1 VAAFAIKTNEMSP
14 TPPNPIPS
22 NPIPSKP
29 TPLGELALV
38 FLRLG
43 TTAFGGPAAHIALMR
58 QEFVE
63 RRGWLTEA
71 EFLDLVG
78 ASNLIP
84 GPSSTEVAI
93 HIGRQRA
100 GWAGLLLAGLC
111 FILPAALIATA
122 LAWAYVR
129 FGGLPQAAGVFYG
142 VKPVIIAVV
151 AQALWMLG
159 RTALKTRLLA
169 AAGLAAT
176 LLAFLG
182 VPPLPLLFGTG
193 AALGVQGWLRDEPKR
208 SVRPLLVLAAVAA
221 VLIGVPLLLT
231 VFQPPVSRAA
241 SLPALLLVF
250 VKIGSVVFG
259 SGYVLLAFLRV
270 DLVTRLHWL
279 SSAQLLDAVAVGQF
293 TPGPVFTTATFI
305 GYLVAGPWGAAAA
318 TLGIFLPAF
327 VYVALSGPLLP
338 RLRHSPTARA
348 FLDGVNVA
356 SLALMALVTWQ
367 LARAAL
373 VDGVTV
379 ALAVLSALLLFRWR
393 VNSAWLVLGGAVVGL
408 IAKVRPW

>member
-1 VAAFAIKTNEMSP
+1 MAAFAIKTNEMSP

-22 NPIPSKP
+22 NP

-193 AALGVQGWLRDEPKR
+193 AALGVRGWLRDEPKR

-231 VFQPPVSRAA
+231 VFQPPASRAA

>member
-1 VAAFAIKTNEMSP
+1 MSVTLP
-14 TPPNPIPS
+14 
-22 NPIPSKP
+22 KP
-29 TPLGELALV
+29 APLMELALV

-63 RRGWLTEA
+63 RRGWLSEA

-93 HIGRQRA
+93 HVGLRRA

-111 FILPAALIATA
+111 FLLPAALIATA

-129 FGGLPQAAGVFYG
+129 FGHLPSAAGVFYG

-159 RTALKTRLLA
+159 RTALKTRSTA
-169 AAGLAAT
+169 IAGLAAIV
-176 LLAFLG
+176 LAFGG
-182 VPPLPLLFGTG
+182 VPPLALLFGAG
-193 AALGVQGWLRDEPKR
+193 AALGIRGWLRDEPKR
-208 SVRPLLVLAAVAA
+208 SIRPLLALGGVAA
-221 VLIGVPLLLT
+221 ALIGTPLALS
-231 VFQPPVSRAA
+231 VFQPPLSSAPGL
-241 SLPALLLVF
+241 SPLFLVF
-250 VKIGSVVFG
+250 LKIGSAVFG
-259 SGYVLLAFLRV
+259 SGYVLLAFLRA

-279 SSAQLLDAVAVGQF
+279 TTAQLLDSVAVGQF

-305 GYLVAGPWGAAAA
+305 GYIVAGPWGALVA

-327 VYVALSGPLLP
+327 VFVALSGPLIA
-338 RLRHSPTARA
+338 RVRQSPTARS
-348 FLDGVNVA
+348 FLDGVNAA

-379 ALAVLSALLLFRWR
+379 ALAVVSALLLFRWR
-393 VNSAWLVLGGAVVGL
+393 VNSAWLVLGGAAVGL
-408 IAKVRPW
+408 VLKVRPL